1 MLYSDTI
8 IQWILRTGM
17 LADGDRVICG
27 VSGGADSVFL
37 FYLLKGLREMLHLE
51 LHVVHVHHGI
61 RGQEADRDAEYVRKM
76 CEQADVPFS
85 LFYRRIP
92 EEAAAG
98 GLTLEEAGRNAR
110 REIFREVAA
119 GLWEEAG
126 RNARREAFREAAADG
141 LTLEETGRNARR
153 TVKIAVAHHKND
165 LAESVLF
172 RIARGTGVQGLAAMR
187 PVSVLEAGDGV
198 LPRME
203 LIRPLLWLSRQ
214 EIEAALRREGIYWCE
229 DSTNAEDDAVRN
241 RIRHHILP
249 AMEAE
254 VNSAAVSHMA
264 ALAEQAGEATDFLLE
279 EIHRRYPKYV
289 YDAEGRLPDGCRG
302 AGLSVSDSLI
312 RNELPAMQSGIVHR
326 ALAEIS
332 RGAKD
337 LSRIHV
343 EDTLRLFH
351 LENGK
356 ALHLPCG
363 IRALRTAKGILLY
376 RINEAEMRG
385 NPCICAAGAAVGHAD
400 PGHESAAASIA
411 ARTDPGHKSTAGH
424 ADCSHESAAGSP
436 DGCAGPGQVYTS
448 DSGTDP
454 VGLVPGG
461 SVEWQKMR
469 ISADF
474 QDSLTGVI
482 SEKRYTKTIDYGK
495 IKDTL
500 VVRTRRPG
508 DFLTVRSDG
517 ARKKLSDYFTDEK
530 IPRDRR
536 DRIPLLADG
545 NEIVWVIGR
554 RLGYRYRVSESTD
567 RFLTVSVLAGTA
579 GMEESS
585 MDDFKDRFSIMISE
599 EEVNRRIREL
609 GEEISRDY
617 AGKSIHMICVLKGG
631 VYFMTMLSQQIHED
645 VPVSLD
651 FMSVS
656 SYGNELKSS
665 GVVKIVKDL
674 DEPLQGKDVIVV
686 EDIIDS
692 GRTLYYLLGI
702 LKARN
707 PASLRLCTLL
717 DKPDRRERDVR
728 VDYTGFVIED
738 KFVLGCGMDYC
749 QKYRNLPYIA
759 VVND

>member
-37 FYLLKGLREMLHLE
+37 FYLLKELRELLHLE
-51 LHVVHVHHGI
+51 LQVVHVHHGI

-110 REIFREVAA
+110 REVFREAAA
-119 GLWEEAG
+119 GFWKEAG
-126 RNARREAFREAAADG
+126 RNARRIVR
-141 LTLEETGRNARR
+141 
-153 TVKIAVAHHKND
+153 IAVAHHKND

-187 PVSVLEAGDGV
+187 PVSVLEDGDGV

-203 LIRPLLWLSRQ
+203 LIRPLLGLSRQ
-214 EIEAALRREGIYWCE
+214 EIEAALRRECICWCE

-254 VNSAAVSHMA
+254 VNSAAVSHIA
-264 ALAEQAGEATDFLLE
+264 ALAEQAGEVTDFLLE
-279 EIHRRYPKYV
+279 EIGRRYPKYV
-289 YDAEGRLPDGCRG
+289 NGAEERLPDGCRG
-302 AGLSVSDSLI
+302 EGLSVSDSLV

-332 RGAKD
+332 CGAKD
-337 LSRIHV
+337 LGRIHV

-363 IRALRTAKGILLY
+363 IRALRTAKGIFLY
-376 RINEAEMRG
+376 NIYKAEMG
-385 NPCICAAGAAVGHAD
+385 GDPCNCASGAAAGCSDH
-400 PGHESAAASIA
+400 
-411 ARTDPGHKSTAGH
+411 
-424 ADCSHESAAGSP
+424 SHESTGASTAEP
-436 DGCAGPGQVYTS
+436 VRLLPGE
-448 DSGTDP
+448 
-454 VGLVPGG
+454 

-474 QDSLTGVI
+474 QDFLTGVI

-495 IKDTL
+495 ITGTL
-500 VVRTRRPG
+500 VIRTRKPG

-530 IPRDRR
+530 VPRDRR

-554 RLGYRYRVSESTD
+554 RLGYRYRVSESTE
-567 RFLTVSVLAGTA
+567 RFLTVSVRMGTS

-585 MDDFKDRFSIMISE
+585 MGDFKDRFSIMISE

-656 SYGNELKSS
+656 SYGNELKST
-665 GVVKIVKDL
+665 GVVRIVKDL
-674 DEPLQGKDVIVV
+674 DEPLEGKDVIVV

>member
-37 FYLLKGLREMLHLE
+37 FYLLKELRELLHLE
-51 LHVVHVHHGI
+51 LQVVHVHHGI

-126 RNARREAFREAAADG
+126 RNARRIVR
-141 LTLEETGRNARR
+141 
-153 TVKIAVAHHKND
+153 IAVAHHKND

-187 PVSVLEAGDGV
+187 PVSVLEDGDGV

-203 LIRPLLWLSRQ
+203 LIRPLLGLSRQ
-214 EIEAALRREGIYWCE
+214 EIEAALRREGICWCE

-254 VNSAAVSHMA
+254 VNSAAVSHIA
-264 ALAEQAGEATDFLLE
+264 ALAEQAGEVTDFLLE
-279 EIHRRYPKYV
+279 EIRRRYPKYV
-289 YDAEGRLPDGCRG
+289 NGAEGRLPDGCRG

-332 RGAKD
+332 CGAKD
-337 LSRIHV
+337 LGRIHV

-363 IRALRTAKGILLY
+363 IRALRTAKGIFLY
-376 RINEAEMRG
+376 NIYKAEMG
-385 NPCICAAGAAVGHAD
+385 GDPCNCASGAAAGCSD
-400 PGHESAAASIA
+400 
-411 ARTDPGHKSTAGH
+411 R
-424 ADCSHESAAGSP
+424 SHESACGFLTN
-436 DGCAGPGQVYTS
+436 CAGPGQVYAS
-448 DSGTDP
+448 DPGAEP
-454 VGLVPGG
+454 VRLLPGE

-474 QDSLTGVI
+474 QDFLTGVI

-495 IKDTL
+495 ITGTL
-500 VVRTRRPG
+500 VIRTRKPG

-554 RLGYRYRVSESTD
+554 RLGYRYRVSESTE
-567 RFLTVSVLAGTA
+567 RFLTVSVRTGLS

-585 MDDFKDRFSIMISE
+585 MGDFKDRFSIMITE

-656 SYGNELKSS
+656 SYGNELKST
-665 GVVKIVKDL
+665 GVVRIVKDL
-674 DEPLQGKDVIVV
+674 DEPLEGKDVIVV

>member
-37 FYLLKGLREMLHLE
+37 FYLLKELRELLHLE
-51 LHVVHVHHGI
+51 LQAVHVHHGI

-110 REIFREVAA
+110 REVFREAAA

-126 RNARREAFREAAADG
+126 RNARRI
-141 LTLEETGRNARR
+141 
-153 TVKIAVAHHKND
+153 VKIAVAHHKND

-187 PVSVLEAGDGV
+187 PVSVLEDGDGV

-203 LIRPLLWLSRQ
+203 LIRPLLGLSRQ
-214 EIEAALRREGIYWCE
+214 EIEAALRREGICWCE

-254 VNSAAVSHMA
+254 VNSAAVSHIA
-264 ALAEQAGEATDFLLE
+264 ALAEQAGEVTDFLLE
-279 EIHRRYPKYV
+279 EIRRRYPKYV
-289 YDAEGRLPDGCRG
+289 NGAEGRLPDGCRG
-302 AGLSVSDSLI
+302 AGLSVSDSLV

-332 RGAKD
+332 CGAKD
-337 LSRIHV
+337 LGRIHV

-363 IRALRTAKGILLY
+363 IRALRTAKGIFLY
-376 RINEAEMRG
+376 NIYKAEMRG
-385 NPCICAAGAAVGHAD
+385 DPCNCASGAAAGCSD
-400 PGHESAAASIA
+400 
-411 ARTDPGHKSTAGH
+411 R
-424 ADCSHESAAGSP
+424 SHESACGFLTN
-436 DGCAGPGQVYTS
+436 CAGPGQVYAS
-448 DSGTDP
+448 DPGAEP
-454 VGLVPGG
+454 VRLLPGE

-474 QDSLTGVI
+474 QDFLTGVI

-495 IKDTL
+495 ITGTL
-500 VVRTRRPG
+500 VIRTRKPG

-530 IPRDRR
+530 VPRDRR

-554 RLGYRYRVSESTD
+554 RLGYRYRVSESTE
-567 RFLTVSVLAGTA
+567 RFLTVSVRTGLS

-585 MDDFKDRFSIMISE
+585 MGDFKDRFSIMITE

-656 SYGNELKSS
+656 SYGNELKST
-665 GVVKIVKDL
+665 GVVRIVKDL
-674 DEPLQGKDVIVV
+674 DEPLEGKDVIVV

>member
-37 FYLLKGLREMLHLE
+37 FYLLKELRKLLHLE
-51 LHVVHVHHGI
+51 LQVVHVHHGI

-110 REIFREVAA
+110 REVFREAAAGFWKADSGNAQREVFREAAAGFWKVDSGNAQREVFREAAA

-126 RNARREAFREAAADG
+126 RNSRRI
-141 LTLEETGRNARR
+141 
-153 TVKIAVAHHKND
+153 VKIAVAHHKND

-187 PVSVLEAGDGV
+187 PVSVLEDGDGV

-203 LIRPLLWLSRQ
+203 LIRPLLGLSRQ
-214 EIEAALRREGIYWCE
+214 EIEAALRREGICWCE

-254 VNSAAVSHMA
+254 VNSAAVSHIA
-264 ALAEQAGEATDFLLE
+264 ALAEQAGEVTDFLLE
-279 EIHRRYPKYV
+279 EIRRRYPKYV
-289 YDAEGRLPDGCRG
+289 NGAEGRLPDGCRG
-302 AGLSVSDSLI
+302 AGLSVSDSLV

-332 RGAKD
+332 CGAKD
-337 LSRIHV
+337 LGRIHV

-363 IRALRTAKGILLY
+363 IRALRTAKGIFLY
-376 RINEAEMRG
+376 NIYKAEMG
-385 NPCICAAGAAVGHAD
+385 GDPCNCASGAAAGCSD
-400 PGHESAAASIA
+400 
-411 ARTDPGHKSTAGH
+411 R
-424 ADCSHESAAGSP
+424 SHESACGFLTN
-436 DGCAGPGQVYTS
+436 CAGPGQVYAS
-448 DSGTDP
+448 DPGAEP
-454 VGLVPGG
+454 VRLLPGE

-474 QDSLTGVI
+474 QDFLTGVI

-495 IKDTL
+495 ITGTL
-500 VVRTRRPG
+500 VIRTRKPG

-530 IPRDRR
+530 VPRDRR

-554 RLGYRYRVSESTD
+554 RLGYRYRVSESTE
-567 RFLTVSVLAGTA
+567 RFLTVSIRTGLS

-585 MDDFKDRFSIMISE
+585 MGDFKDRFSIMITE

-656 SYGNELKSS
+656 SYGNELKST
-665 GVVKIVKDL
+665 GVVRIVKDL
-674 DEPLQGKDVIVV
+674 DEPLEGKDVIVV

>member
-1 MLYSDTI
+1 
-8 IQWILRTGM
+8 
-17 LADGDRVICG
+17 
-27 VSGGADSVFL
+27 
-37 FYLLKGLREMLHLE
+37 
-51 LHVVHVHHGI
+51 
-61 RGQEADRDAEYVRKM
+61 
-76 CEQADVPFS
+76 
-85 LFYRRIP
+85 
-92 EEAAAG
+92 
-98 GLTLEEAGRNAR
+98 
-110 REIFREVAA
+110 
-119 GLWEEAG
+119 
-126 RNARREAFREAAADG
+126 
-141 LTLEETGRNARR
+141 
-153 TVKIAVAHHKND
+153 
-165 LAESVLF
+165 
-172 RIARGTGVQGLAAMR
+172 
-187 PVSVLEAGDGV
+187 
-198 LPRME
+198 
-203 LIRPLLWLSRQ
+203 
-214 EIEAALRREGIYWCE
+214 
-229 DSTNAEDDAVRN
+229 
-241 RIRHHILP
+241 
-249 AMEAE
+249 
-254 VNSAAVSHMA
+254 
-264 ALAEQAGEATDFLLE
+264 
-279 EIHRRYPKYV
+279 
-289 YDAEGRLPDGCRG
+289 
-302 AGLSVSDSLI
+302 
-312 RNELPAMQSGIVHR
+312 
-326 ALAEIS
+326 
-332 RGAKD
+332 
-337 LSRIHV
+337 
-343 EDTLRLFH
+343 
-351 LENGK
+351 
-356 ALHLPCG
+356 
-363 IRALRTAKGILLY
+363 
-376 RINEAEMRG
+376 
-385 NPCICAAGAAVGHAD
+385 
-400 PGHESAAASIA
+400 
-411 ARTDPGHKSTAGH
+411 
-424 ADCSHESAAGSP
+424 
-436 DGCAGPGQVYTS
+436 
-448 DSGTDP
+448 
-454 VGLVPGG
+454 
-461 SVEWQKMR
+461 MR

-482 SEKRYTKTIDYGK
+482 SAKRYTKTIDYGK

-554 RLGYRYRVSESTD
+554 RLGYRYRVSESTE
-567 RFLTVSVLAGTA
+567 RFLTVSVRMGTS

-585 MDDFKDRFSIMISE
+585 MGDFKDRFSIMISE

-645 VPVSLD
+645 IPVSLD

>member
-37 FYLLKGLREMLHLE
+37 FYLLKELRELLHLE
-51 LHVVHVHHGI
+51 LKVVHVHHGI

-110 REIFREVAA
+110 REVFREAA
-119 GLWEEAG
+119 TGLWEEAG
-126 RNARREAFREAAADG
+126 RNARRIVR
-141 LTLEETGRNARR
+141 
-153 TVKIAVAHHKND
+153 IAVAHHKND

-187 PVSVLEAGDGV
+187 PVSVLEDGDGV

-203 LIRPLLWLSRQ
+203 LIRPLLGLSRQ
-214 EIEAALRREGIYWCE
+214 EIEAALRREGICWCE

-254 VNSAAVSHMA
+254 VNSAAVSHIA
-264 ALAEQAGEATDFLLE
+264 ALAEQAGEVTDFLRE
-279 EIHRRYPKYV
+279 EIRRRYPKYV
-289 YDAEGRLPDGCRG
+289 NSAERQLPDGCRG
-302 AGLSVSDSLI
+302 LGLSVKGSLV

-332 RGAKD
+332 CGAKD
-337 LSRIHV
+337 LGRIHV

-363 IRALRTAKGILLY
+363 IRALRTAKGIFLY
-376 RINEAEMRG
+376 NIYKAEMRG
-385 NPCICAAGAAVGHAD
+385 DPCNCTSGAAAGCSDH
-400 PGHESAAASIA
+400 
-411 ARTDPGHKSTAGH
+411 
-424 ADCSHESAAGSP
+424 SHESTGGST
-436 DGCAGPGQVYTS
+436 AGPGQVYAS
-448 DSGTDP
+448 DSGAEP
-454 VGLVPGG
+454 VRLLPGE

-474 QDSLTGVI
+474 QDFLTGVI

-495 IKDTL
+495 ITGTL
-500 VVRTRRPG
+500 VIRTRKPG

-530 IPRDRR
+530 VPRDRR

-554 RLGYRYRVSESTD
+554 RLGYRYRVSESTE
-567 RFLTVSVLAGTA
+567 RFLTVSVRTGLS

-585 MDDFKDRFSIMISE
+585 MGDFKDRFSIMITE

-656 SYGNELKSS
+656 SYGNELKST
-665 GVVKIVKDL
+665 GVVRIVKDL
-674 DEPLQGKDVIVV
+674 DEPLEGKDVIVV

>member
-351 LENGK
+351 LENGN

-363 IRALRTAKGILLY
+363 IRALRTAEGILLY

-385 NPCICAAGAAVGHAD
+385 NLCNCTADAAAG
-400 PGHESAAASIA
+400 
-411 ARTDPGHKSTAGH
+411 
-424 ADCSHESAAGSP
+424 
-436 DGCAGPGQVYTS
+436 
-448 DSGTDP
+448 P
-454 VGLVPGG
+454 VPLLPGG
-461 SVEWQKMR
+461 SVEWQNMR

-554 RLGYRYRVSESTD
+554 RLGYRYRVSESTE
-567 RFLTVSVLAGTA
+567 RFLTVSVRMGTS

-585 MDDFKDRFSIMISE
+585 MGDFKDRFSIMISE

-645 VPVSLD
+645 IPVSLD

>member
-119 GLWEEAG
+119 GLWEETG
-126 RNARREAFREAAADG
+126 RNARCEAFREAAAGG
-141 LTLEETGRNARR
+141 LTLEEAGRNARR

-203 LIRPLLWLSRQ
+203 LIRPLLRLSRQ
-214 EIEAALRREGIYWCE
+214 EIEAALRREGICWCE

-279 EIHRRYPKYV
+279 EIRRRYPKYV

-332 RGAKD
+332 CGAKD

-385 NPCICAAGAAVGHAD
+385 NLCNCTAGAA
-400 PGHESAAASIA
+400 
-411 ARTDPGHKSTAGH
+411 
-424 ADCSHESAAGSP
+424 
-436 DGCAGPGQVYTS
+436 AGPV
-448 DSGTDP
+448 P
-454 VGLVPGG
+454 LLPGG

-554 RLGYRYRVSESTD
+554 RLGYRYRVSESTE
-567 RFLTVSVLAGTA
+567 RFLTVSVRMGTS

-585 MDDFKDRFSIMISE
+585 MGDFKDRFSIMISE

-656 SYGNELKSS
+656 SYGNELKST
-665 GVVKIVKDL
+665 GVVRIVKDL
-674 DEPLQGKDVIVV
+674 DEPLEGKDVIVV

>member
-8 IQWILRTGM
+8 IQWVLRTGM

-110 REIFREVAA
+110 REVFREAA
-119 GLWEEAG
+119 AELWEEAG
-126 RNARREAFREAAADG
+126 RI
-141 LTLEETGRNARR
+141 
-153 TVKIAVAHHKND
+153 VKIAVAHHKND

-203 LIRPLLWLSRQ
+203 LIRPLLGLSRQ
-214 EIEAALRREGIYWCE
+214 EIEAALRREGICWCE

-264 ALAEQAGEATDFLLE
+264 ALAEQAGEVTDFLLE
-279 EIHRRYPKYV
+279 EIGRRYPKYV

-302 AGLSVSDSLI
+302 AGLSVSDNLI

-332 RGAKD
+332 CGAKD

-356 ALHLPCG
+356 ALHLPCE

-385 NPCICAAGAAVGHAD
+385 NLCNCTAG
-400 PGHESAAASIA
+400 
-411 ARTDPGHKSTAGH
+411 STAGH
-424 ADCSHESAAGSP
+424 SDCSHESAAGSP

-448 DSGTDP
+448 DSGAAP

-461 SVEWQKMR
+461 SVEWQTMR

-495 IKDTL
+495 ITGTL
-500 VVRTRRPG
+500 VIRTRKPG

>member
-37 FYLLKGLREMLHLE
+37 FYLLKGLREILHLE

-110 REIFREVAA
+110 REVFREAA
-119 GLWEEAG
+119 AELWEEAG
-126 RNARREAFREAAADG
+126 RI
-141 LTLEETGRNARR
+141 
-153 TVKIAVAHHKND
+153 VKIAVAHHKND

-203 LIRPLLWLSRQ
+203 LIRPLLGLSRQ
-214 EIEAALRREGIYWCE
+214 EIEAALRREGICWCE

-254 VNSAAVSHMA
+254 VNSAAVNHMA
-264 ALAEQAGEATDFLLE
+264 ALAEQAGEVTDFLVE
-279 EIHRRYPKYV
+279 ETGRRYPKYV

-332 RGAKD
+332 CGAKD

-385 NPCICAAGAAVGHAD
+385 NLCNCTAG
-400 PGHESAAASIA
+400 
-411 ARTDPGHKSTAGH
+411 STAGH
-424 ADCSHESAAGSP
+424 SDCSHESAAGSP
-436 DGCAGPGQVYTS
+436 AGCAGPGQVYTS
-448 DSGTDP
+448 DSGAAP

-461 SVEWQKMR
+461 SVEWQTMR

-474 QDSLTGVI
+474 QDSLTGFI

-495 IKDTL
+495 ITGTL
-500 VVRTRRPG
+500 VIRTRKPG

-631 VYFMTMLSQQIHED
+631 VYFMTMLSQQIHEGI
-645 VPVSLD
+645 PVSLD

>member
-37 FYLLKGLREMLHLE
+37 FYLLKELRELLHLE
-51 LHVVHVHHGI
+51 LQVVHVHHGI

-110 REIFREVAA
+110 REVFREAAA
-119 GLWEEAG
+119 GFWKEAG
-126 RNARREAFREAAADG
+126 RNARRIVR
-141 LTLEETGRNARR
+141 
-153 TVKIAVAHHKND
+153 IAVAHHKND

-187 PVSVLEAGDGV
+187 PVSVLEDGDGV

-203 LIRPLLWLSRQ
+203 LIRPLLGLSRQ
-214 EIEAALRREGIYWCE
+214 EIEAALRREGICWCE

-254 VNSAAVSHMA
+254 VNSAAVSHIA
-264 ALAEQAGEATDFLLE
+264 ALAEQAGEVTDFLLE
-279 EIHRRYPKYV
+279 EIGRRYPKYV
-289 YDAEGRLPDGCRG
+289 NGAEERLPDGCRG
-302 AGLSVSDSLI
+302 EGLSVSDSLV

-332 RGAKD
+332 CGAKD
-337 LSRIHV
+337 LGRIHV

-363 IRALRTAKGILLY
+363 IRALRTAKGIFLY
-376 RINEAEMRG
+376 NIYKAEMRG
-385 NPCICAAGAAVGHAD
+385 DPCNCASGAAAGCSDH
-400 PGHESAAASIA
+400 
-411 ARTDPGHKSTAGH
+411 
-424 ADCSHESAAGSP
+424 SHESTGASTAEP
-436 DGCAGPGQVYTS
+436 VRLLPGE
-448 DSGTDP
+448 
-454 VGLVPGG
+454 

-474 QDSLTGVI
+474 QDFLTGVI

-495 IKDTL
+495 ITGTL
-500 VVRTRRPG
+500 VIRTRKPG

-530 IPRDRR
+530 VPRDRR

-554 RLGYRYRVSESTD
+554 RLGYRYRVSESTE
-567 RFLTVSVLAGTA
+567 RFLTVSVRTGLS

-585 MDDFKDRFSIMISE
+585 MSDFKDRFSIMITE

-656 SYGNELKSS
+656 SYGNELKST
-665 GVVKIVKDL
+665 GVVRIVKDL
-674 DEPLQGKDVIVV
+674 DEPLEGKDVIVV

>member
-37 FYLLKGLREMLHLE
+37 FYLLKELRELLHLE
-51 LHVVHVHHGI
+51 LQVVHVHHGI

-110 REIFREVAA
+110 REVFREAAA
-119 GLWEEAG
+119 GFWKEAG
-126 RNARREAFREAAADG
+126 RNARRIVR
-141 LTLEETGRNARR
+141 
-153 TVKIAVAHHKND
+153 IAVAHHKND

-187 PVSVLEAGDGV
+187 PVSVLEDGDGV

-203 LIRPLLWLSRQ
+203 LIRPLLGLSRQ
-214 EIEAALRREGIYWCE
+214 EIEAALRRECICWCE

-254 VNSAAVSHMA
+254 VNSAAVSHIA
-264 ALAEQAGEATDFLLE
+264 ALAEQAGEVTDFLLE
-279 EIHRRYPKYV
+279 EIGRRYPKYV
-289 YDAEGRLPDGCRG
+289 NGAEERLPDGCRG
-302 AGLSVSDSLI
+302 EGLSVSDSLV

-332 RGAKD
+332 CGAKD
-337 LSRIHV
+337 LGRIHV

-363 IRALRTAKGILLY
+363 IRALRTAKGIFLY
-376 RINEAEMRG
+376 NIYKAEMG
-385 NPCICAAGAAVGHAD
+385 GDPCNCASGAAAGCSD
-400 PGHESAAASIA
+400 
-411 ARTDPGHKSTAGH
+411 R
-424 ADCSHESAAGSP
+424 SHESTGASTAEP
-436 DGCAGPGQVYTS
+436 VRLLPGE
-448 DSGTDP
+448 
-454 VGLVPGG
+454 

-474 QDSLTGVI
+474 QDFLTGVI

-495 IKDTL
+495 ITGTL
-500 VVRTRRPG
+500 VIRTRKPG

-530 IPRDRR
+530 VPRDRR

-554 RLGYRYRVSESTD
+554 RLGYRYRVSESTE
-567 RFLTVSVLAGTA
+567 RFLTVSVRMGTS

-585 MDDFKDRFSIMISE
+585 MGDFKDRFSIMISE

-656 SYGNELKSS
+656 SYGNELKST
-665 GVVKIVKDL
+665 GVVRIVKDL
-674 DEPLQGKDVIVV
+674 DEPLEGKDVIVV

>member
-110 REIFREVAA
+110 REVFREAAA

-126 RNARREAFREAAADG
+126 
-141 LTLEETGRNARR
+141 R

-203 LIRPLLWLSRQ
+203 LIRPLLGLSRQ
-214 EIEAALRREGIYWCE
+214 EIEAALRREGIRWCE

-279 EIHRRYPKYV
+279 EIRRRYPKYV

-302 AGLSVSDSLI
+302 AGLSVSDRLI

-332 RGAKD
+332 CGAKD

-385 NPCICAAGAAVGHAD
+385 NPCNCAAGAAAGHAD
-400 PGHESAAASIA
+400 PGHESAAAFIA
-411 ARTDPGHKSTAGH
+411 GRTDPGHESAAASTANCS
-424 ADCSHESAAGSP
+424 DCSHESAAGSP
-436 DGCAGPGQVYTS
+436 DGCAGPGQVYAS
-448 DSGTDP
+448 DSGADP

-461 SVEWQKMR
+461 SVEWQNMR

-495 IKDTL
+495 ITGTL
-500 VVRTRRPG
+500 VIRTRKPG

-554 RLGYRYRVSESTD
+554 RLGYRYRVSESTE

-674 DEPLQGKDVIVV
+674 DEPLEGKDVIVV

>member
-37 FYLLKGLREMLHLE
+37 FYLLKELRELLHLE
-51 LHVVHVHHGI
+51 LQVVHVHHGI

-110 REIFREVAA
+110 REVFREAAAGFWKADSGNAQREVFREAAA

-126 RNARREAFREAAADG
+126 RNSRRIA
-141 LTLEETGRNARR
+141 
-153 TVKIAVAHHKND
+153 KIAVAHHKND

-187 PVSVLEAGDGV
+187 PVSVLEDGDGV

-203 LIRPLLWLSRQ
+203 LIRPLLGLSRQ
-214 EIEAALRREGIYWCE
+214 EIEAALRREGICWCE

-254 VNSAAVSHMA
+254 VNSAAVSHIA
-264 ALAEQAGEATDFLLE
+264 ALAEQAGEVTDFLLE
-279 EIHRRYPKYV
+279 EIRRRYPKYV
-289 YDAEGRLPDGCRG
+289 NGAEGRLPDGCRG
-302 AGLSVSDSLI
+302 AGLSVSDSLV

-332 RGAKD
+332 CGAKD
-337 LSRIHV
+337 LGRIHV

-363 IRALRTAKGILLY
+363 IRALRTAKGIFLY
-376 RINEAEMRG
+376 NIYKAEMG
-385 NPCICAAGAAVGHAD
+385 GDPCNCASGAAAGCSD
-400 PGHESAAASIA
+400 
-411 ARTDPGHKSTAGH
+411 R
-424 ADCSHESAAGSP
+424 SHESTGGSTAEP
-436 DGCAGPGQVYTS
+436 VRLLPGE
-448 DSGTDP
+448 
-454 VGLVPGG
+454 

-474 QDSLTGVI
+474 QDFLTGVI

-495 IKDTL
+495 ITGTL
-500 VVRTRRPG
+500 VIRTRKPG

-530 IPRDRR
+530 VPRDRR

-554 RLGYRYRVSESTD
+554 RLGYRYRVSESTE
-567 RFLTVSVLAGTA
+567 RFLTVSVRTGLS

-585 MDDFKDRFSIMISE
+585 MGDFKDRFSIMITE

-656 SYGNELKSS
+656 SYGNELKST
-665 GVVKIVKDL
+665 GVVRIVKDL
-674 DEPLQGKDVIVV
+674 DEPLEGKDVIVV

>member
-110 REIFREVAA
+110 REVFREAAA

-126 RNARREAFREAAADG
+126 RNARRIVR
-141 LTLEETGRNARR
+141 
-153 TVKIAVAHHKND
+153 IAVAHHKND

-187 PVSVLEAGDGV
+187 PVSVLEGGDGV

-203 LIRPLLWLSRQ
+203 LIRPLLGLSRQ
-214 EIEAALRREGIYWCE
+214 EIEAALRREGICWCE

-254 VNSAAVSHMA
+254 VNSAAVSHIA
-264 ALAEQAGEATDFLLE
+264 ALAEQAGEVTDFLLE
-279 EIHRRYPKYV
+279 EIRRRYPKYV
-289 YDAEGRLPDGCRG
+289 NGAEGRLPDGCRG
-302 AGLSVSDSLI
+302 AGLSVSDSLV

-332 RGAKD
+332 CGAKD
-337 LSRIHV
+337 LGRIHV

-363 IRALRTAKGILLY
+363 IRALRTAKGIFLY
-376 RINEAEMRG
+376 NIYKAEMRG
-385 NPCICAAGAAVGHAD
+385 DPCNCASGAAAGC
-400 PGHESAAASIA
+400 SN
-411 ARTDPGHKSTAGH
+411 R
-424 ADCSHESAAGSP
+424 SHESTGGSTAEP
-436 DGCAGPGQVYTS
+436 VCLLPGE
-448 DSGTDP
+448 
-454 VGLVPGG
+454 

-474 QDSLTGVI
+474 QDFLTGVI

-495 IKDTL
+495 ITGTL
-500 VVRTRRPG
+500 VIRTRKPG

-554 RLGYRYRVSESTD
+554 RLGYRYRVSESTE
-567 RFLTVSVLAGTA
+567 RFLTVSVRTGLS

-585 MDDFKDRFSIMISE
+585 MGDFKDRFSIMITE

-656 SYGNELKSS
+656 SYGNELKST
-665 GVVKIVKDL
+665 GVVRIVKDL
-674 DEPLQGKDVIVV
+674 DEPLEGKDVIVV

>member
-37 FYLLKGLREMLHLE
+37 FYLLKELRELLHLE
-51 LHVVHVHHGI
+51 LQVVHVHHGI

-110 REIFREVAA
+110 REVFREAAA
-119 GLWEEAG
+119 GFWKEAG
-126 RNARREAFREAAADG
+126 RNARRIVR
-141 LTLEETGRNARR
+141 
-153 TVKIAVAHHKND
+153 IAVAHHKND

-187 PVSVLEAGDGV
+187 PVSVLEDGDGV

-203 LIRPLLWLSRQ
+203 LIRPLLGLSRQ
-214 EIEAALRREGIYWCE
+214 EIEAALRREGICWCE

-254 VNSAAVSHMA
+254 VNSAAVSHIA
-264 ALAEQAGEATDFLLE
+264 ALAEQAGEVTDFLLE
-279 EIHRRYPKYV
+279 EIRRRYPKYV
-289 YDAEGRLPDGCRG
+289 NSAEGRLPDGCRG
-302 AGLSVSDSLI
+302 AGLSVSDSLV

-332 RGAKD
+332 CGAKD
-337 LSRIHV
+337 LGRIHV

-363 IRALRTAKGILLY
+363 IRALRTAKGIFLY
-376 RINEAEMRG
+376 NIYKAEMRG
-385 NPCICAAGAAVGHAD
+385 DPCNCASGAAAGCSD
-400 PGHESAAASIA
+400 
-411 ARTDPGHKSTAGH
+411 R
-424 ADCSHESAAGSP
+424 SHESACGFLTN
-436 DGCAGPGQVYTS
+436 CAGPGQVYAS
-448 DSGTDP
+448 DPGAEP
-454 VGLVPGG
+454 VRLLPGE

-474 QDSLTGVI
+474 QDFLTGVI

-495 IKDTL
+495 ITGTL
-500 VVRTRRPG
+500 VIRTRKPG

-530 IPRDRR
+530 VPRDRR

-554 RLGYRYRVSESTD
+554 RLGYRYRVSESTE
-567 RFLTVSVLAGTA
+567 RFLTVSVRTGLS

-585 MDDFKDRFSIMISE
+585 MSDFKDRFSIMITE

-645 VPVSLD
+645 IPVSLD